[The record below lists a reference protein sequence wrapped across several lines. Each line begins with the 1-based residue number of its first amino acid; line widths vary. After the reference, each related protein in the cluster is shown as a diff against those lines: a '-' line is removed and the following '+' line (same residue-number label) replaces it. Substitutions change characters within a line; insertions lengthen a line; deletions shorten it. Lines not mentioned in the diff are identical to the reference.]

1 MQTNPLETVPEEEKD
16 ESAAV
21 AAADPQAEEIDV
33 DSQQTQEV
41 AAPVVSMSDLEGT
54 PSDTTANPQ
63 APVPTQQ
70 SAPAPS
76 PTPKI
81 FLQQQGANVNAQPFV
96 SSLSSLGPMPGSEV
110 QFNGNPYFRWL
121 D

>member
-1 MQTNPLETVPEEEKD
+1 MQVNPLETVPEED

-21 AAADPQAEEIDV
+21 AAADPQVEEIDA
-33 DSQQTQEV
+33 DSQQAQEV

-54 PSDTTANPQ
+54 PSDTTATPQ

-76 PTPKI
+76 PTPQS
-81 FLQQQGANVNAQPFV
+81 FLQQNGSNVIPRF
-96 SSLSSLGPMPGSEV
+96 P
-110 QFNGNPYFRWL
+110 
-121 D
+121 